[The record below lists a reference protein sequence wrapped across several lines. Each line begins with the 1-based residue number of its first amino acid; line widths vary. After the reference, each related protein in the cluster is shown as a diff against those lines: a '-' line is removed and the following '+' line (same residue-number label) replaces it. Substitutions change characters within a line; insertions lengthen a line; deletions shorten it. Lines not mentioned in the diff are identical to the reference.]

1 VNRRTPAASA
11 AAFISPARKCG
22 VGEEKEPNPEGDGT
36 HPARTTRTAEFK
48 AKSRSIPRI
57 KLVNISTRSH
67 FTTKSRAEPRSHR
80 GQCKTKCALH
90 STLTTLIPPFQH
102 QKTKKAARGRPQN
115 GPLATATL
123 GNPQAGVTNI
133 TLRQRANRASYA
145 DAMLSEAHSPVV
157 SRLGSLE
164 KVDGVGTGGVSLH
177 THIPE
182 N

>member
-1 VNRRTPAASA
+1 MPTRPQNPRPNRNHTS
-11 AAFISPARKCG
+11 
-22 VGEEKEPNPEGDGT
+22 
-36 HPARTTRTAEFK
+36 
-48 AKSRSIPRI
+48 
-57 KLVNISTRSH
+57 L
-67 FTTKSRAEPRSHR
+67 TKNKMRAP
-80 GQCKTKCALH
+80 LH
-90 STLTTLIPPFQH
+90 SYHLDSPLQH
-102 QKTKKAARGRPQN
+102 QKTKKAAQGRPQN